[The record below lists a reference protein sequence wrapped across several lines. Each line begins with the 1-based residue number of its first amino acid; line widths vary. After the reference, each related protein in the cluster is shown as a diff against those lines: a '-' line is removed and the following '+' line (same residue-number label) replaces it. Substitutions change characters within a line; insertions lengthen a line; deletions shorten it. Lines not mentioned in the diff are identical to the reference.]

1 MEIYQKIN
9 QEFDNYTNLVI
20 YLKNIADPY
29 FIPILKYELIKFNT
43 VDIDADNSIHFFDNF
58 KFKKE
63 KLYIMSNEFIDDKK
77 VENIFKNSNL
87 SLNRNL
93 ILKRVTNIER
103 FYFYEILEIN

>member
-77 VENIFKNSNL
+77 VENIFKKFQ
-87 SLNRNL
+87 L
-93 ILKRVTNIER
+93 IFKQKFNIKKGNK
-103 FYFYEILEIN
+103 Y

>member
-63 KLYIMSNEFIDDKK
+63 KLYIIVMSLLTIKK
-77 VENIFKNSNL
+77 LKIF
-87 SLNRNL
+87 
-93 ILKRVTNIER
+93 LKIPT
-103 FYFYEILEIN
+103 YL